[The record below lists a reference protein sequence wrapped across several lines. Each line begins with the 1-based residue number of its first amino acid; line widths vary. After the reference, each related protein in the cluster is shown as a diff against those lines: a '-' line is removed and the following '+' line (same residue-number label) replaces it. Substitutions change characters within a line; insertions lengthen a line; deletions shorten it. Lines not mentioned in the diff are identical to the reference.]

1 MEANVGSTD
10 KLARIVVGAVAGTV
24 SLAGLADAVAVT
36 GVVSLVLGVVAILM
50 LGTAFTSK
58 CALYSALGVSTR

>member
-10 KLARIVVGAVAGTV
+10 KTVRILVGAGAGIASLAVLAGAV
-24 SLAGLADAVAVT
+24 SLPSVA
-36 GVVSLVLGVVAILM
+36 SLLLGVVAVLL

-58 CALYSALGVSTR
+58 CALYSALGISTR